1 MKLNLNAKKVAG
13 VGAVALFSMA
23 VSGMAAAAPTAIPVT
38 ASVQNAL
45 TVTKVADMNLGSIFA
60 TTASSGGYR
69 YMTLGTDS
77 TMSIPNGSG
86 AGTLL
91 SLGGMAAADATVA
104 VSSTTP
110 FTLTMPAFEV
120 VLNTDGTTNLSTIT
134 GFTAPVEVQLADPA
148 VARFTLVNFR
158 AGTPTGGTVAA
169 GCATAN
175 TCVMTPSFGTTDMGF
190 KIGAGIVTDLSGTR
204 VTYEAGTYTGTFDV
218 SASY

>member
-23 VSGMAAAAPTAIPVT
+23 MSGTAAAADTPIGVT
-38 ASVQNAL
+38 STVQNAL

-69 YMTLGTDS
+69 FMTLTTAG
-77 TMSIPNGSG
+77 TMSAPQGSG
-86 AGTLL
+86 AGTIL
-91 SLGGMAAADATVA
+91 SLGGMSAGDATVA

-110 FTLTMPAFEV
+110 FNLTLPAFEV
-120 VLNTDGTTNLSTIT
+120 ALNADGTTNLATVT
-134 GFTAPVEVQLADPA
+134 GFTTPVEVQLADPL
-148 VARFTLVNFR
+148 VARFTLANFR

-169 GCATAN
+169 GCSTSN
-175 TCVMTPSFGTTDMGF
+175 VCVMTPSFGTTDMGF
-190 KIGAGIVTDLSGTR
+190 KIGADIVTDLSGTR

-218 SASY
+218 SATY